1 MEDMLTTM
9 LQYIDMQLPIIPI
22 CSSNHRSMNNTHRN
36 ICKSPGKS
44 PIVPAWT
51 DRTVPS
57 MEEAE
62 SWYAR
67 NPYMNVGM
75 IMGKGFV
82 GVDIDGEVGELL
94 LQGHSKGEIPDT
106 WEFATGAGRRLIFTI
121 PLDMGTKKFTK
132 KGTPGQHEELAFL
145 ASGQQTIMP
154 PSIHHTGRKYIW
166 TEGKSYRDIDPA
178 PAPLWLIREIQE
190 ERTVD
195 LSVDKPAPMKN
206 EVEDL
211 PGAAKGRGKEVSSNA
226 ISSEDWEKVVTAGGR
241 NQHMSKLAGSLVSK
255 GTLSKDTIKIFL
267 KAQNLQKCVPP
278 LLDAELDA
286 MVETI
291 YNLEQD
297 KLSGK
302 KPNTAKGK
310 SKKGPPLRPK
320 LFSEQFVEQQQ
331 GLGYSWKFNVNKG
344 MFYRCDD
351 SCGPWRPLDQL
362 FCQKLIREA
371 LISKNVEWD
380 TAHSVAEVVAALKEV
395 LASESDDN
403 VFDLGHNPDV
413 DNVYLDN
420 GTLNWET
427 GELKEWMTSS
437 YSVIKLPVAW
447 HEGAACPEWT
457 TALESW
463 IPDALTRDFIQ
474 EYIGYCLIP
483 DTSMRAAVFLYGGGM
498 NGKSLF
504 LHIITKL
511 FGRRHITEIPLHR
524 LTSRFEVAYLQD
536 QLINICGDIDS
547 KYLEE
552 TGVLKAL
559 IAGDVM
565 RGEYKHGKSFDF
577 TPVARLMFS
586 ANTLPKVSDKSLG
599 WYDRWKLVQ
608 FPNQFAVDS
617 SYKATLLAACGNEEG
632 LSGILAWAV
641 EGLRRWQRNGKR
653 FTHSTNMNVSAQEY
667 RMDNDSVV
675 GFVTECIVKLKHEG
689 VTTQLA
695 TPSLYKTYVV
705 WCGEAGSKPVGQI
718 EFSKRMQSQN
728 FAKGVRPVGKIS
740 TNVFLGLQVLPEHQ
754 AEYDFNESM
763 RVGVKHT

>member
-1 MEDMLTTM
+1 MEEEM
-9 LQYIDMQLPIIPI
+9 LQVALQYVDLKLPIIPI
-22 CSSNHRSMNNTHRN
+22 CSYNHRSMNNTHRN

-51 DRTVPS
+51 DRGVPDPQ
-57 MEEAE
+57 EVEQ
-62 SWYAR
+62 WYAK

-82 GVDIDGEVGELL
+82 GVDIDGASGEML

-121 PLDMGTKKFTK
+121 PIDMVTKKFTK
-132 KGTPGQHEELAFL
+132 KGNGEHEELAFL
-145 ASGQQTIMP
+145 AAGQQTIMP
-154 PSIHHTGRKYIW
+154 PSTHHTGRKYTW
-166 TEGKSYRDIDPA
+166 TEGKSYKDIDPA
-178 PAPLWLIREIQE
+178 PAPMWLVKEIRE
-190 ERTVD
+190 ERTMD
-195 LSVDKPAPMKN
+195 LSQDKPTPMSKS

-211 PGAAKGRGKEVSSNA
+211 PGAAVGRGKQVSSNA
-226 ISSEDWEKVVTAGGR
+226 ITQDDWEQIITAGGR
-241 NQHMSKLAGSLVSK
+241 NQHMSRLAGSLISK
-255 GTLSKDTIKIFL
+255 GTLSKDAIKTFL
-267 KAQNLQKCVPP
+267 KAQNEQKCVPP
-278 LLDAELDA
+278 LPHAEIDA

-291 YNLEQD
+291 YNSEQD

-310 SKKGPPLRPK
+310 GKKGPPLRPK
-320 LFSEQFVEQQQ
+320 PFSEQFVEQQK

-351 SCGPWRPLDQL
+351 SCGPWRPLDTL
-362 FCQKLIREA
+362 YCQKLIRA
-371 LISKNVEWD
+371 VLISKNPEWD

-395 LASESDDN
+395 LANESDDN

-413 DNVYLDN
+413 QNVYVDN

-427 GELKEWMTSS
+427 GELKEWVTSS

-447 HEGAACPEWT
+447 HENATCPEWIA
-457 TALESW
+457 ALESW
-463 IPDALTRDFIQ
+463 IPDEVTRDFVQ
-474 EYIGYCLIP
+474 EFIGYCLIP

-536 QLINICGDIDS
+536 QLVNICGDIDS

-552 TGVLKAL
+552 TGLLKAL
-559 IAGDVM
+559 IAGDVL

-599 WYDRWKLVQ
+599 WYDRWKLVH

-617 SYKATLLAACGNEEG
+617 SYKSRLLAACGSEEG
-632 LSGILAWAV
+632 LSGILSWAV
-641 EGLRRWQRNGKR
+641 EGLRRWQQNGRR
-653 FTHSTNMNVSAQEY
+653 FSHSKNMNVSAQEY

-675 GFVTECIVKLKHEG
+675 GFTTEAMIKTPSSTKTH
-689 VTTQLA
+689 LA
-695 TPSLYKTYVV
+695 TSSLYKTYVA
-705 WCGEAGSKPVGQI
+705 WCGENGSKPVGQI
-718 EFSKRMQSQN
+718 EFSKRMQSQG
-728 FAKGVRPVGKIS
+728 FTKGVRPINKVS
-740 TNVFLGLQVLPEHQ
+740 TNCFLEVELTEEYLG
-754 AEYDFNESM
+754 EYDFNESM
-763 RVGVKHT
+763 RVSVKR